1 MYISNIQISNYGPIS
16 DLSLDFPFNGQNPK
30 PVLLVGQNGAGKSL
44 FLANI
49 INALITGR
57 QDEYDDNE
65 VERGRVYKYRM
76 PSYISSGKSYSYI
89 KVQFQ
94 SGAKVEELQLRNK
107 KSALIPP
114 DKNYAGLDI
123 YQMMPPEETSAFSTS
138 FSQHPGTTDSLFKKQ
153 CCLYFPVHRNE
164 EPAWLNIENAT
175 RRANFTKLKNISR
188 HSNRD
193 FVVSSPLES
202 NRNWILDL
210 VLDRSLYEIQINN
223 INLPNGQPGQGISLP
238 IFGGYKGESSN
249 VFETIQKLI
258 RIIMRQGENVRL
270 GLGGRKS
277 RQIAVMKDEAD
288 WIPNIFQLSTGETQL
303 LNFFLTIIKDFDLSE
318 ASFGDMSNVKGIV
331 VIDEIDTHLHTT
343 QQMNVLPELIASFPK
358 VQFIITTH
366 SPLFLLGLKQKLGA
380 DGFHA
385 IQMPQGSPVAVEEFS
400 EFGDAYEA
408 FIQTERHKDEINT
421 RIEESQKPLLYVEGD
436 YDIRY
441 LKKAAKLLNRE
452 AVLDML
458 RVEDGNGFGN
468 LDKIWRGYE
477 NPTSSVLPQ
486 KLILLYDCDT
496 KKPDVDKGQV
506 YKRTMPVQLENPIAI
521 GIENLFSEKTILALE
536 ETNPQFIDFQPAVT
550 KRVRNTTIETPAI
563 RSVNKDEK
571 GNMCNW
577 ICEHGTKED
586 FTNFETI
593 FDILEEILK
602 RN

>member
-1 MYISNIQISNYGPIS
+1 MYLSNIQISNYGPIS
-16 DLSLDFPFNGQNPK
+16 DLSLDFPFDGQNPK

-49 INALITGR
+49 VNALISGR
-57 QDEYDDNE
+57 QEEYDDNE
-65 VERGRVYKYRM
+65 VEQGRVYKYRM
-76 PSYISSGKSYSYI
+76 PSYISAGKSYTYI

-94 SGAKVEELQLRNK
+94 SGAKVEELQLKNK
-107 KSALIPP
+107 KSAVNPP
-114 DKNYAGLDI
+114 DSNYAGLEI
-123 YQMMPPEETSAFSTS
+123 YQMMPPEQSSAFSAN
-138 FSQHPGTTDSLFKKQ
+138 FSQYPGTTDSLFKNQ

-175 RRANFTKLKNISR
+175 QRANFTKIKNISR
-188 HSNRD
+188 QSNRD
-193 FVVSSPLES
+193 FVVSSQLES

-210 VLDRSLYEIQINN
+210 ALDRSLYEIQVNK
-223 INLPNGQPGQGISLP
+223 INLPNGLPGQGISLP
-238 IFGGYKGESSN
+238 IFEGYQGESSN

-258 RIIMRQGENVRL
+258 RIIMRQGENVRI

-277 RQIAVMKDEAD
+277 RQIAVMKDETE

-343 QQMNVLPELIASFPK
+343 HQMNVLPELIASFPK

-366 SPLFLLGLKQKLGA
+366 SPLFLLGLERKLGA

-385 IQMPQGSPVAVEEFS
+385 VQMPQGSPVAVEEFS

-408 FIQTERHKDEINT
+408 FIQTERYKEEINA

-441 LKKAAKLLNRE
+441 LKKAANLLNRE
-452 AVLDML
+452 ATLNMV
-458 RVEDGNGFGN
+458 RIENGNGFGN

-477 NPTSSVLPQ
+477 NPTSSVLSQ

-521 GIENLFSEKTILALE
+521 GIENLFPEKTILALE
-536 ETNPQFIDFQPAVT
+536 EINPQFIDFQPAVA
-550 KRVRNTTIETPAI
+550 KRVRNTTIETPAV

-586 FTNFETI
+586 FNKFDII